1 MHLGMKNPS
10 FKGIKI
16 AMLAVLFTVAAAFN
30 PRPFAVDDEGVN
42 IIVID
47 PGHGGKDPGNLGTGR
62 YKDREK
68 DVSFDVSLL
77 VKNYI
82 EENLPGT
89 KVILTREENE
99 FIELYQRGV
108 IANRANA
115 DLFISIHCNANDNS
129 SAYGTESF
137 VLGMGEKDQRLN
149 KTAQLENAARLLED
163 NWESNYEKLD
173 ASNPAAVIALRAYQ
187 DAFLEQ
193 SISIADEI
201 QRQFEGRVKRRNRG
215 VKQQPLAVLRG
226 STMPAVLVELGFLTN
241 PGEEDFLQST
251 RGKEL
256 LASAIYRAIKE
267 YKYKRESRDALIQGS
282 ASTNSVFDEVDIVPD
297 QGSTEVEVE
306 ENESNLNPTPVR
318 EQEAELPAIANPTA
332 PSPLFFAVQLAVSR
346 NDLSCEPQ
354 NFKGLEGVWKEEQY
368 GLFKYYC
375 GKISSFKE
383 AEALKTTAAEQ
394 YPDAYIVA
402 FEKDRKIDLNE
413 AKKRAP

>member
-1 MHLGMKNPS
+1 MHLGMVGSS

-16 AMLAVLFTVAAAFN
+16 AGLAVLFTVLAAFN
-30 PRPFAVDDEGVN
+30 PRPFRAANAGVN

-62 YKDREK
+62 YRSREK
-68 DVSFDVSLL
+68 DVSFDVSQL
-77 VKNYI
+77 VKKYI
-82 EENLPGT
+82 EENLPDT
-89 KVILTREENE
+89 KVILTRDDDR
-99 FIELYQRGV
+99 FIELYQRTV

-115 DLFISIHCNANDNS
+115 DVFISIHCNANDNK

-149 KTAQLENAARLLED
+149 KTAQLENAARLLEE
-163 NWESNYEKLD
+163 NWESNYEELN
-173 ASNPAAVIALRAYQ
+173 ANNPAAIIALRAYQ

-251 RGKEL
+251 QGKEL
-256 LASAIYRAIKE
+256 LASAIYRAVKE
-267 YKYKRESRDALIQGS
+267 YKFKREQRDAGIQTEGS
-282 ASTNSVFDEVDIVPD
+282 SLTPSVYTPSTVPAPTQEEPTEAAAEVRAEETTREAT
-297 QGSTEVEVE
+297 TEPVE
-306 ENESNLNPTPVR
+306 
-318 EQEAELPAIANPTA
+318 A
-332 PSPLFFAVQLAVSR
+332 PEMELFFAVQIAVSR
-346 NDLSCEPQ
+346 NDLPCLPE
-354 NFKGLEGVWKEEQY
+354 NFKGVESVWKQEQY
-368 GLFKYYC
+368 GLYKYYS
-375 GKISSFKE
+375 GKLATFTE
-383 AEALKTTAAEQ
+383 AEVLKQNVVAQ
-394 YPDAYIVA
+394 YPDAYLVA
-402 FEKDRKIDLNE
+402 FEKDKKIDLNE

>member
-1 MHLGMKNPS
+1 MHLGMVGSS

-16 AMLAVLFTVAAAFN
+16 AGLAVLFTVLAAFN
-30 PRPFAVDDEGVN
+30 PRPFRAANAGVN

-62 YKDREK
+62 YRSREK
-68 DVSFDVSLL
+68 DVSFDVSQL
-77 VKNYI
+77 VKKYI
-82 EENLPGT
+82 EENLPDT
-89 KVILTREENE
+89 KVILTRDDDR
-99 FIELYQRGV
+99 FIELYQRTV

-115 DLFISIHCNANDNS
+115 DVFISIHCNANDNK

-149 KTAQLENAARLLED
+149 KTAQLENAARLLEE
-163 NWESNYEKLD
+163 NWESNYEELN
-173 ASNPAAVIALRAYQ
+173 ANNPAAIIALRAYQ

-251 RGKEL
+251 QGKEL
-256 LASAIYRAIKE
+256 LASAIYRAVKE
-267 YKYKRESRDALIQGS
+267 YKFKREQRDAGIQTEGS
-282 ASTNSVFDEVDIVPD
+282 SLTPSVYTPSTVPA
-297 QGSTEVEVE
+297 
-306 ENESNLNPTPVR
+306 PT
-318 EQEAELPAIANPTA
+318 QEAAAEVRAEETTREATIEPVE
-332 PSPLFFAVQLAVSR
+332 SPEMELFFAVQIAVSR
-346 NDLSCEPQ
+346 NDLPCLPE
-354 NFKGLEGVWKEEQY
+354 NFKGVESVWKQEQY
-368 GLFKYYC
+368 GLYKYYS
-375 GKISSFKE
+375 GKLATFTE
-383 AEALKTTAAEQ
+383 AEVLKQNVVAQ
-394 YPDAYIVA
+394 YPDAYLVA
-402 FEKDRKIDLNE
+402 FEKDKKIDLNE

>member
-1 MHLGMKNPS
+1 MHLGMVGSS

-16 AMLAVLFTVAAAFN
+16 AGLAVLFTVLAAFN
-30 PRPFAVDDEGVN
+30 PRPFRAANAGVN

-62 YKDREK
+62 YRSREK
-68 DVSFDVSLL
+68 DVSFDVSQL
-77 VKNYI
+77 VKKYI
-82 EENLPGT
+82 EENLPDT
-89 KVILTREENE
+89 KVILTRDDDQ
-99 FIELYQRGV
+99 FIELYQRTV

-115 DLFISIHCNANDNS
+115 DVFISIHCNANDNK

-149 KTAQLENAARLLED
+149 KTAQLENAARLLEE
-163 NWESNYEKLD
+163 NWESNYEELN
-173 ASNPAAVIALRAYQ
+173 ANNPAAIIALRAYQ

-251 RGKEL
+251 QGKEL
-256 LASAIYRAIKE
+256 LASAIYRAVKE
-267 YKYKRESRDALIQGS
+267 YKFKREQRDAGIQTEGS
-282 ASTNSVFDEVDIVPD
+282 SLTSSVYTPSTVPAPTQEEPTEAAAEVRAEETTREAT
-297 QGSTEVEVE
+297 TEPVE
-306 ENESNLNPTPVR
+306 
-318 EQEAELPAIANPTA
+318 
-332 PSPLFFAVQLAVSR
+332 SPEMELFFAVQIAVSR
-346 NDLSCEPQ
+346 NDLPCLPE
-354 NFKGLEGVWKEEQY
+354 NFKGVESVWKQEQY
-368 GLFKYYC
+368 GLYKYYS
-375 GKISSFKE
+375 GKLTTFTD
-383 AEALKTTAAEQ
+383 AEALKQNVVTQ
-394 YPDAYIVA
+394 YPDAYLVA
-402 FEKDRKIDLNE
+402 FEKDKKIDLNE

>member
-1 MHLGMKNPS
+1 MLMRLGMMGPS
-10 FKGIKI
+10 FKGFRI
-16 AMLAVLFTVAAAFN
+16 AALAVLFTVAAAFN
-30 PRPFAVDDEGVN
+30 PRPFAAEEEGVN

-68 DVSFDVSLL
+68 DVSYDVSLL
-77 VKNYI
+77 VKQYI
-82 EENLPGT
+82 EENLKGT
-89 KVILTREENE
+89 KAILTRDDSQ
-99 FIELYQRGV
+99 FIELYQRTV

-115 DLFISIHCNANDNS
+115 DLFISIHCNANDNH

-173 ASNPAAVIALRAYQ
+173 ASNPAAIIALRAYQ

-201 QRQFEGRVKRRNRG
+201 QHQFEGRVKRRNRG

-267 YKYKRESRDALIQGS
+267 YKYKRESRDAMIQGVEGQTS
-282 ASTNSVFDEVDIVPD
+282 IFDQIEEAPPTTT
-297 QGSTEVEVE
+297 TENTTPSQAAVAVEQA
-306 ENESNLNPTPVR
+306 PTPVTTV
-318 EQEAELPAIANPTA
+318 PAPAV
-332 PSPLFFAVQLAVSR
+332 PSSLFFAVQLAVSR
-346 NDLSCEPQ
+346 NDLACAPE

-375 GKISSFKE
+375 GKISTYKE
-383 AEALKTTAAEQ
+383 VEALKTTVVEH

>member
-1 MHLGMKNPS
+1 MHLGMVGSS

-16 AMLAVLFTVAAAFN
+16 AGLAVLFTVLAAFN
-30 PRPFAVDDEGVN
+30 PRPFRAANAGVN

-62 YKDREK
+62 YRSREK
-68 DVSFDVSLL
+68 DVSFDVSQL
-77 VKNYI
+77 VKKYI
-82 EENLPGT
+82 EENLPDT
-89 KVILTREENE
+89 KVILTRDDDR
-99 FIELYQRGV
+99 FIELYQRTV

-115 DLFISIHCNANDNS
+115 DVFISIHCNANDNK

-149 KTAQLENAARLLED
+149 KTAQLENAARLLEE
-163 NWESNYEKLD
+163 NWESNYEELN
-173 ASNPAAVIALRAYQ
+173 ANNPAAIIALRAYQ

-251 RGKEL
+251 QGKEL
-256 LASAIYRAIKE
+256 LASAIYRAVKE
-267 YKYKRESRDALIQGS
+267 YKFKREQRDAGIQTEGS
-282 ASTNSVFDEVDIVPD
+282 SLTPSVYTPSTVPAPTQEELTEAAAEVRAEETTREAT
-297 QGSTEVEVE
+297 TERVE
-306 ENESNLNPTPVR
+306 
-318 EQEAELPAIANPTA
+318 
-332 PSPLFFAVQLAVSR
+332 SPEMQLFFAVQIAVSR
-346 NDLSCEPQ
+346 NDLPCLPE
-354 NFKGLEGVWKEEQY
+354 NFKGVESVWKQEQY
-368 GLFKYYC
+368 GLYKYYS
-375 GKISSFKE
+375 GKLATFTD
-383 AEALKTTAAEQ
+383 AEALKQNVVTQ
-394 YPDAYIVA
+394 YPDAYLVA
-402 FEKDRKIDLNE
+402 FEKDKKIDLNE

>member
-1 MHLGMKNPS
+1 MRLGMMGPS
-10 FKGIKI
+10 FKGFRI
-16 AMLAVLFTVAAAFN
+16 AALAVLFTVAAAFN
-30 PRPFAVDDEGVN
+30 PRPFAAEEEGVN

-68 DVSFDVSLL
+68 DVSYDVSLL
-77 VKNYI
+77 VKQYI

-89 KVILTREENE
+89 KAILTRDDSQ
-99 FIELYQRGV
+99 FIELYQRTV

-115 DLFISIHCNANDNS
+115 DLFISIHCNANDNH

-173 ASNPAAVIALRAYQ
+173 ASNPAAIIALRAYQ

-201 QRQFEGRVKRRNRG
+201 QHQFEGRVKRRNRG

-267 YKYKRESRDALIQGS
+267 YKYKRESRDAMIQGVEGQTS
-282 ASTNSVFDEVDIVPD
+282 IFDQIEEAPPTTTTENTTPSQAAEAVEQAPVPV
-297 QGSTEVEVE
+297 T
-306 ENESNLNPTPVR
+306 
-318 EQEAELPAIANPTA
+318 TA
-332 PSPLFFAVQLAVSR
+332 PAPAVPSSLFFAVQLAVSR
-346 NDLSCEPQ
+346 NDLACAPE

-375 GKISSFKE
+375 GKISTFKE
-383 AEALKTTAAEQ
+383 VEALKTTVVEHF
-394 YPDAYIVA
+394 PDAYIVA

>member
-1 MHLGMKNPS
+1 MLMRLGMMGPS
-10 FKGIKI
+10 FKGFRI
-16 AMLAVLFTVAAAFN
+16 AALAVLFTVAAAFN
-30 PRPFAVDDEGVN
+30 PRPFAAEEEGVN

-68 DVSFDVSLL
+68 DVSYDVSLL
-77 VKNYI
+77 VKQYI
-82 EENLPGT
+82 EENLQGT
-89 KVILTREENE
+89 KAILTRDDSQ
-99 FIELYQRGV
+99 FIELYQRTV

-115 DLFISIHCNANDNS
+115 DLFISIHCNANDNH

-173 ASNPAAVIALRAYQ
+173 ASNPAAIIALRAYQ

-201 QRQFEGRVKRRNRG
+201 QHQFEGRVKRRNRG

-267 YKYKRESRDALIQGS
+267 YKYKRESRDAMIQGVEGQTS
-282 ASTNSVFDEVDIVPD
+282 IFDQIEEAPPTTTTENTAST
-297 QGSTEVEVE
+297 QATAAVEQA
-306 ENESNLNPTPVR
+306 PAPVT
-318 EQEAELPAIANPTA
+318 TA
-332 PSPLFFAVQLAVSR
+332 PAPAVPSSLFFAVQLAVSR
-346 NDLSCEPQ
+346 NDLACAPE

-375 GKISSFKE
+375 GKISTYKE
-383 AEALKTTAAEQ
+383 VEALKTTVVEH

>member
-1 MHLGMKNPS
+1 MHLGMVGSS

-16 AMLAVLFTVAAAFN
+16 AGLAVLFTVLAAFN
-30 PRPFAVDDEGVN
+30 PRPFRAANAGVN

-62 YKDREK
+62 YRSREK
-68 DVSFDVSLL
+68 DVSFDVSQL
-77 VKNYI
+77 VKKYI
-82 EENLPGT
+82 EENLPDT
-89 KVILTREENE
+89 KVILTRDDDR
-99 FIELYQRGV
+99 FIELYQRTV

-115 DLFISIHCNANDNS
+115 DVFISIHCNANDNK

-149 KTAQLENAARLLED
+149 KTAQLENAARLLEE
-163 NWESNYEKLD
+163 NWESNYEELN
-173 ASNPAAVIALRAYQ
+173 ANNPAAIIALRAYQ

-251 RGKEL
+251 QGKEL
-256 LASAIYRAIKE
+256 LASAIYRAVKE
-267 YKYKRESRDALIQGS
+267 YKFKREQRDAGIQTEGS
-282 ASTNSVFDEVDIVPD
+282 SLTPSVYTPSTVPAPTEEQPTEAAAEVRAEETTREAT
-297 QGSTEVEVE
+297 TEPVE
-306 ENESNLNPTPVR
+306 
-318 EQEAELPAIANPTA
+318 A
-332 PSPLFFAVQLAVSR
+332 PEMELFFAVQIAVSR
-346 NDLSCEPQ
+346 NDLPCLPE
-354 NFKGLEGVWKEEQY
+354 NFKGVESVWKQEQY
-368 GLFKYYC
+368 GLYKYYC
-375 GKISSFKE
+375 GKLATFTD
-383 AEALKTTAAEQ
+383 AEALKQNVVTQ
-394 YPDAYIVA
+394 YPDAYLVA
-402 FEKDRKIDLNE
+402 FEKDKKIDLNE

>member
-1 MHLGMKNPS
+1 MFMHLGMVGSS

-16 AMLAVLFTVAAAFN
+16 AGLAVLFTVLAAFN
-30 PRPFAVDDEGVN
+30 PRPFRAANAGVN

-62 YKDREK
+62 YRSREK
-68 DVSFDVSLL
+68 DVSFDVSQL
-77 VKNYI
+77 VKKYI
-82 EENLPGT
+82 EENLPDT
-89 KVILTREENE
+89 KVILTRDDDQ
-99 FIELYQRGV
+99 FIELYQRTV

-115 DLFISIHCNANDNS
+115 DVFISIHCNANDNK

-149 KTAQLENAARLLED
+149 KTAQLENAARLLEE
-163 NWESNYEKLD
+163 NWESNYEELN
-173 ASNPAAVIALRAYQ
+173 ANNPAAIIALRAYQ

-251 RGKEL
+251 QGKEL
-256 LASAIYRAIKE
+256 LASAIYRAVKE
-267 YKYKRESRDALIQGS
+267 YKFKREQRDAGIQTEGS
-282 ASTNSVFDEVDIVPD
+282 SLTPSVYTPSTVPAPTQEEPTEAAAEVRAEETTREAT
-297 QGSTEVEVE
+297 TEPVE
-306 ENESNLNPTPVR
+306 
-318 EQEAELPAIANPTA
+318 
-332 PSPLFFAVQLAVSR
+332 SPEMELFFAVQIAVSR
-346 NDLSCEPQ
+346 NDLPCLPE
-354 NFKGLEGVWKEEQY
+354 NFKGVESVWKQEQY
-368 GLFKYYC
+368 GLYKYYS
-375 GKISSFKE
+375 GKLATFTD
-383 AEALKTTAAEQ
+383 AEALKQNVVTQ
-394 YPDAYIVA
+394 YPDAYLVA
-402 FEKDRKIDLNE
+402 FEKDKKIDLNE

>member
-1 MHLGMKNPS
+1 MRLGMMGPS
-10 FKGIKI
+10 FKGFRI
-16 AMLAVLFTVAAAFN
+16 AALAVLFTVAAAFN
-30 PRPFAVDDEGVN
+30 PRPFAAEEEGVN

-68 DVSFDVSLL
+68 DVSYDVSLL
-77 VKNYI
+77 VKQYI

-89 KVILTREENE
+89 KAILTRDDSQ
-99 FIELYQRGV
+99 FIELYQRTV

-115 DLFISIHCNANDNS
+115 DLFISIHCNANDNH

-173 ASNPAAVIALRAYQ
+173 ASNPAAIIALRAYQ

-201 QRQFEGRVKRRNRG
+201 QHQFEGRVKRRNRG

-267 YKYKRESRDALIQGS
+267 YKYKRESRDAMIQGVEGQTS
-282 ASTNSVFDEVDIVPD
+282 IFDQIEEAPPTTTTENTAST
-297 QGSTEVEVE
+297 QATAAVEQA
-306 ENESNLNPTPVR
+306 PAPVT
-318 EQEAELPAIANPTA
+318 TA
-332 PSPLFFAVQLAVSR
+332 PAPAVPSSLFFAVQLAVSR
-346 NDLSCEPQ
+346 NDLPCAPE

-375 GKISSFKE
+375 GKISTYKE
-383 AEALKTTAAEQ
+383 VEALKTTVVEH

>member
-1 MHLGMKNPS
+1 MHLGMVGSS

-16 AMLAVLFTVAAAFN
+16 AGLAVLFTVLAAFN
-30 PRPFAVDDEGVN
+30 PRPFRAANAGVN

-62 YKDREK
+62 YRSREK
-68 DVSFDVSLL
+68 DVSFDVSQL
-77 VKNYI
+77 VKKYI
-82 EENLPGT
+82 EENLPDT
-89 KVILTREENE
+89 KVILTRDDDR
-99 FIELYQRGV
+99 FIELYQRTV

-115 DLFISIHCNANDNS
+115 DVFISIHCNANDNK

-149 KTAQLENAARLLED
+149 KTAQLENAARLLEE
-163 NWESNYEKLD
+163 NWESNYEELN
-173 ASNPAAVIALRAYQ
+173 ANNPAAIIALRAYQ

-251 RGKEL
+251 QGKEL
-256 LASAIYRAIKE
+256 LASAIYRAVKE
-267 YKYKRESRDALIQGS
+267 YKFKREQRDAGIQTEGS
-282 ASTNSVFDEVDIVPD
+282 SLTPSVYTPSTVPAPTQEELTEAAAEVRAEETTREAT
-297 QGSTEVEVE
+297 TERVE
-306 ENESNLNPTPVR
+306 
-318 EQEAELPAIANPTA
+318 
-332 PSPLFFAVQLAVSR
+332 SPEMELFFAVQIAVSR
-346 NDLSCEPQ
+346 NDLPCLPE
-354 NFKGLEGVWKEEQY
+354 NFKGVESVWKQEQY
-368 GLFKYYC
+368 GLYKYYS
-375 GKISSFKE
+375 GKLATFTE
-383 AEALKTTAAEQ
+383 AEALKQNVMAQ
-394 YPDAYIVA
+394 YPDAYLVA
-402 FEKDRKIDLNE
+402 FEKDKKIDLNE

>member
-1 MHLGMKNPS
+1 MRLGMMDPS
-10 FKGIKI
+10 FKGFRI
-16 AMLAVLFTVAAAFN
+16 AALTVLFTVAAAFN
-30 PRPFAVDDEGVN
+30 PRPFAVEEEGVN

-77 VKNYI
+77 VKQYI
-82 EENLPGT
+82 EENLAGT
-89 KVILTREENE
+89 KALLTRDDNQ
-99 FIELYQRGV
+99 FIELYQRTV

-115 DLFISIHCNANDNS
+115 DLFISIHCNANDNHR
-129 SAYGTESF
+129 AYGTESF

-163 NWESNYEKLD
+163 NWETNYEKLD
-173 ASNPAAVIALRAYQ
+173 ASNPAAIIALRAYQ

-201 QRQFEGRVKRRNRG
+201 QHQFEGRVKRRNRG

-241 PGEEDFLQST
+241 PGEEDFLQSN

-267 YKYKRESRDALIQGS
+267 YKYKRESRDALIKGVEGQTSIFDQIEEAPAATTTENTKS
-282 ASTNSVFDEVDIVPD
+282 AVV
-297 QGSTEVEVE
+297 VE
-306 ENESNLNPTPVR
+306 EAPTSAV
-318 EQEAELPAIANPTA
+318 AAPAV
-332 PSPLFFAVQLAVSR
+332 PSSLFFTVQLAVSR
-346 NDLSCEPQ
+346 NDLACAPE

-375 GKISSFKE
+375 GKISTYKE
-383 AEALKTTAAEQ
+383 VEALKTTVVEQ

-402 FEKDRKIDLNE
+402 FAKDRKIDLNE

>member
-1 MHLGMKNPS
+1 MHLGMVGSS

-16 AMLAVLFTVAAAFN
+16 AGLAVLFTVLAAFN
-30 PRPFAVDDEGVN
+30 PRPFRAANAGVN

-62 YKDREK
+62 YRSREK
-68 DVSFDVSLL
+68 DVSFDVSQL
-77 VKNYI
+77 VKKYI
-82 EENLPGT
+82 EENLPDT
-89 KVILTREENE
+89 KVILTRDDDQ
-99 FIELYQRGV
+99 FIELYQRTV

-115 DLFISIHCNANDNS
+115 DVFISIHCNANDNK

-149 KTAQLENAARLLED
+149 KTAQLENAARLLEE
-163 NWESNYEKLD
+163 NWESNYEELN
-173 ASNPAAVIALRAYQ
+173 ANNPAAIIALRAYQ

-251 RGKEL
+251 QGKEL
-256 LASAIYRAIKE
+256 LASAIYRAVKE
-267 YKYKRESRDALIQGS
+267 YKFKREQRDAGIQTEGS
-282 ASTNSVFDEVDIVPD
+282 SLTPSVYTPSTVPAPTQEEPTEAAAEVRAEETTREATIESV
-297 QGSTEVEVE
+297 
-306 ENESNLNPTPVR
+306 ESP
-318 EQEAELPAIANPTA
+318 EME
-332 PSPLFFAVQLAVSR
+332 LFFAVQIAVSR
-346 NDLSCEPQ
+346 NDLPCLPE
-354 NFKGLEGVWKEEQY
+354 NFKGVESVWKQEQY
-368 GLFKYYC
+368 GLYKYYS
-375 GKISSFKE
+375 GKLTTFTD
-383 AEALKTTAAEQ
+383 AEALKQNVVTQ
-394 YPDAYIVA
+394 YPDAYLVA
-402 FEKDRKIDLNE
+402 FEKDKKIDLNE

>member
-1 MHLGMKNPS
+1 MFMHLGMVGSS

-16 AMLAVLFTVAAAFN
+16 AGLAVLFTVLAAFN
-30 PRPFAVDDEGVN
+30 PRPFRAANAGVN

-62 YKDREK
+62 YRSREK
-68 DVSFDVSLL
+68 DVSFDVSQL
-77 VKNYI
+77 VKKYI
-82 EENLPGT
+82 EENLPDT
-89 KVILTREENE
+89 KVILTRDDDQ
-99 FIELYQRGV
+99 FIELYQRTV

-115 DLFISIHCNANDNS
+115 DVFISIHCNANDNK

-149 KTAQLENAARLLED
+149 KTAQLENAARLLEE
-163 NWESNYEKLD
+163 NWESNYEELN
-173 ASNPAAVIALRAYQ
+173 ANNPAAIIALRAYQ

-251 RGKEL
+251 QGKEL
-256 LASAIYRAIKE
+256 LASAIYRAVKE
-267 YKYKRESRDALIQGS
+267 YKFKREQRDAGIQTEGS
-282 ASTNSVFDEVDIVPD
+282 SLTPSVYTPSTVPAPTEEEPTEAAAEVRAEETTREATTLP
-297 QGSTEVEVE
+297 VE
-306 ENESNLNPTPVR
+306 
-318 EQEAELPAIANPTA
+318 A
-332 PSPLFFAVQLAVSR
+332 PEMELFFAVQIAVSR
-346 NDLSCEPQ
+346 NDLPCLPE
-354 NFKGLEGVWKEEQY
+354 NFKGVESVWKQEQY
-368 GLFKYYC
+368 GLYKYYC
-375 GKISSFKE
+375 GKLATFTD
-383 AEALKTTAAEQ
+383 AEALKQNVVAQ
-394 YPDAYIVA
+394 YPDAYLVA
-402 FEKDRKIDLNE
+402 FEKDKKIDLNE

>member
-1 MHLGMKNPS
+1 MRLGMMDPS
-10 FKGIKI
+10 FKGFRI
-16 AMLAVLFTVAAAFN
+16 AALAVLFTVAAAFN
-30 PRPFAVDDEGVN
+30 PRPFAVEEEGVN

-77 VKNYI
+77 VKQYI

-89 KVILTREENE
+89 KALLTRDDNQ
-99 FIELYQRGV
+99 FIELYQRTV

-115 DLFISIHCNANDNS
+115 DLFISIHCNANDNHR
-129 SAYGTESF
+129 AYGTESF

-163 NWESNYEKLD
+163 NWETNYEKLD
-173 ASNPAAVIALRAYQ
+173 ASNPAAIIALRAYQ

-201 QRQFEGRVKRRNRG
+201 QHQFEGRVKRRNRG

-241 PGEEDFLQST
+241 PGEEDFLQSN

-267 YKYKRESRDALIQGS
+267 YKFKRESRDALIQGVEGQTSIFDQIEEAPAATTTENTKS
-282 ASTNSVFDEVDIVPD
+282 AVV
-297 QGSTEVEVE
+297 VE
-306 ENESNLNPTPVR
+306 EAPTSAV
-318 EQEAELPAIANPTA
+318 AAPAV
-332 PSPLFFAVQLAVSR
+332 PSSLFFTVQLAVSR
-346 NDLSCEPQ
+346 NDLACAPE
-354 NFKGLEGVWKEEQY
+354 NFKGLEGVWKEEQD

-375 GKISSFKE
+375 GKISTYKE
-383 AEALKTTAAEQ
+383 VEALKTTVTEQ

-402 FEKDRKIDLNE
+402 FAKDRKIDLNE

>member
-1 MHLGMKNPS
+1 MHLGMVGSS

-16 AMLAVLFTVAAAFN
+16 AGLAVLFTVLAAFN
-30 PRPFAVDDEGVN
+30 PRPFRAANAGVN

-62 YKDREK
+62 YRSREK
-68 DVSFDVSLL
+68 DVSFDVSQL
-77 VKNYI
+77 VKKYI
-82 EENLPGT
+82 EENLPDT
-89 KVILTREENE
+89 KVILTRDDDR
-99 FIELYQRGV
+99 FIELYQRTV

-115 DLFISIHCNANDNS
+115 DVFISIHCNANDNK

-149 KTAQLENAARLLED
+149 KTAQLENAARLLEE
-163 NWESNYEKLD
+163 NWESNYEELN
-173 ASNPAAVIALRAYQ
+173 ANNPAAIIALRAYQ

-251 RGKEL
+251 QGKEL
-256 LASAIYRAIKE
+256 LASAIYRAVKE
-267 YKYKRESRDALIQGS
+267 YKFKREQRDAGIQTEGS
-282 ASTNSVFDEVDIVPD
+282 SLTPSVYTPSTVPAPTQEEPTEAAAEVWAEETTREAT
-297 QGSTEVEVE
+297 TE
-306 ENESNLNPTPVR
+306 
-318 EQEAELPAIANPTA
+318 PAKA
-332 PSPLFFAVQLAVSR
+332 PEMELFFAVQIAVSR
-346 NDLSCEPQ
+346 NDLPCLPE
-354 NFKGLEGVWKEEQY
+354 NFKGVESVWKQEQY
-368 GLFKYYC
+368 GLYKYYC
-375 GKISSFKE
+375 GKLATFTD
-383 AEALKTTAAEQ
+383 AEALKQNVVTQ
-394 YPDAYIVA
+394 YPDAYLVA
-402 FEKDRKIDLNE
+402 FEKDKKIDLNE

>member
-1 MHLGMKNPS
+1 MHLGMVGSS

-16 AMLAVLFTVAAAFN
+16 AGLAVLFTVLAAFN
-30 PRPFAVDDEGVN
+30 PRPFRAANAGVN

-62 YKDREK
+62 YRSREK
-68 DVSFDVSLL
+68 DVSFDVSQL
-77 VKNYI
+77 VKKYI
-82 EENLPGT
+82 EENLPDT
-89 KVILTREENE
+89 KVILTRDDDQ
-99 FIELYQRGV
+99 FIELYQRTV

-115 DLFISIHCNANDNS
+115 DVFISIHCNANDNK

-149 KTAQLENAARLLED
+149 KTAQLENAARLLEE
-163 NWESNYEKLD
+163 NWESNYEELN
-173 ASNPAAVIALRAYQ
+173 ANNPAAIIALRAYQ

-251 RGKEL
+251 QGKEL
-256 LASAIYRAIKE
+256 LASAIYRAVKE
-267 YKYKRESRDALIQGS
+267 YKFKREQRDAGIQTEGS
-282 ASTNSVFDEVDIVPD
+282 SLTPSVYTPSTVPAPTQEEPTEAAAEVRAEETTREAT
-297 QGSTEVEVE
+297 TEPVE
-306 ENESNLNPTPVR
+306 
-318 EQEAELPAIANPTA
+318 
-332 PSPLFFAVQLAVSR
+332 SPEMELFFAVQIAVSR
-346 NDLSCEPQ
+346 NDLPCLPE
-354 NFKGLEGVWKEEQY
+354 NFKGVESVWKQEQY
-368 GLFKYYC
+368 GLYKYYS
-375 GKISSFKE
+375 GKLTTFTD
-383 AEALKTTAAEQ
+383 AEALKQNVVTQ
-394 YPDAYIVA
+394 YPDAYLVA
-402 FEKDRKIDLNE
+402 FEKDKKIDLNE

>member
-1 MHLGMKNPS
+1 MHLGMVGSS

-16 AMLAVLFTVAAAFN
+16 AGLAVLFTVLAAFN
-30 PRPFAVDDEGVN
+30 PRPFRAANAGVN

-62 YKDREK
+62 YRSREK
-68 DVSFDVSLL
+68 DVSFDVSQL
-77 VKNYI
+77 VKKYI
-82 EENLPGT
+82 EENLPDT
-89 KVILTREENE
+89 KVILTRDDDQ
-99 FIELYQRGV
+99 FIELYQRTV

-115 DLFISIHCNANDNS
+115 DVFISIHCNANDNK

-149 KTAQLENAARLLED
+149 KTAQLENAARLLEE
-163 NWESNYEKLD
+163 NWESNYEELN
-173 ASNPAAVIALRAYQ
+173 ANNPAAIIALRAYQ

-251 RGKEL
+251 QGKEL
-256 LASAIYRAIKE
+256 LASAIYRAVKE
-267 YKYKRESRDALIQGS
+267 YKFKREQRDAGIQTEGS
-282 ASTNSVFDEVDIVPD
+282 SLTPSVYTPSTVPAPTQEEPTEAAAEVRAEETTREAT
-297 QGSTEVEVE
+297 TEPVE
-306 ENESNLNPTPVR
+306 
-318 EQEAELPAIANPTA
+318 
-332 PSPLFFAVQLAVSR
+332 SPEMELFFAVQIAVSR
-346 NDLSCEPQ
+346 NDLPCLPE
-354 NFKGLEGVWKEEQY
+354 NFKGLESVWKQEQY
-368 GLFKYYC
+368 GLYKYFC
-375 GKISSFKE
+375 GRLTTFTE
-383 AEALKTTAAEQ
+383 AEALKEEVLEH
-394 YPDAYIVA
+394 YPDAYLVA
-402 FEKDRKIDLNE
+402 FEKDKKIDLNE

>member
-1 MHLGMKNPS
+1 MRLGMMDPS
-10 FKGIKI
+10 FKGFRI
-16 AMLAVLFTVAAAFN
+16 AALAVLFTVAAAFN
-30 PRPFAVDDEGVN
+30 PRPFAVEEEGVN

-77 VKNYI
+77 VKQYI
-82 EENLPGT
+82 EENLAGT
-89 KVILTREENE
+89 KALLTRDDNQ
-99 FIELYQRGV
+99 FIELYQRTV

-115 DLFISIHCNANDNS
+115 DLFISIHCNANDNHR
-129 SAYGTESF
+129 AYGTESF

-163 NWESNYEKLD
+163 NWETNYEKLD
-173 ASNPAAVIALRAYQ
+173 ASNPAAIIALRAYQ

-201 QRQFEGRVKRRNRG
+201 QHQFEGRVKRRNRG

-241 PGEEDFLQST
+241 PGEEDFLQSN

-267 YKYKRESRDALIQGS
+267 YKFKRESRDALIQGVEGQTSIFDQIEEAPAATTTENTKS
-282 ASTNSVFDEVDIVPD
+282 AVA
-297 QGSTEVEVE
+297 VE
-306 ENESNLNPTPVR
+306 EAPTSAV
-318 EQEAELPAIANPTA
+318 AAPAV
-332 PSPLFFAVQLAVSR
+332 PSSLFFTVQLAVSR
-346 NDLSCEPQ
+346 NDLACAPE

-375 GKISSFKE
+375 GKISTYKE
-383 AEALKTTAAEQ
+383 VEALKTTVVEQ

-402 FEKDRKIDLNE
+402 FAKDRKIDLNE

>member
-1 MHLGMKNPS
+1 MHLGMVGSS

-16 AMLAVLFTVAAAFN
+16 AGLAVLFTVLAAFN
-30 PRPFAVDDEGVN
+30 PRPFRAANAGVN

-62 YKDREK
+62 YRSREK
-68 DVSFDVSLL
+68 DVSFDVSQL
-77 VKNYI
+77 VKKYI
-82 EENLPGT
+82 EENLPDT
-89 KVILTREENE
+89 KVILTRDDDQ
-99 FIELYQRGV
+99 FIELYQRTV

-115 DLFISIHCNANDNS
+115 DVFISIHCNANDNK

-149 KTAQLENAARLLED
+149 KTAQLENAARLLEE
-163 NWESNYEKLD
+163 NWESNYEELN
-173 ASNPAAVIALRAYQ
+173 ANNPAAIIALRAYQ

-251 RGKEL
+251 QGKEL
-256 LASAIYRAIKE
+256 LASAIYRAVKE
-267 YKYKRESRDALIQGS
+267 YKFKREQRDAGIQTEGS
-282 ASTNSVFDEVDIVPD
+282 SLTPSAYTPSTVPAPTQEEPTEAAAEVRAEETTREAT
-297 QGSTEVEVE
+297 TEPVE
-306 ENESNLNPTPVR
+306 
-318 EQEAELPAIANPTA
+318 
-332 PSPLFFAVQLAVSR
+332 SPEMELFFAVQIAVSR
-346 NDLSCEPQ
+346 NDLPCLPE
-354 NFKGLEGVWKEEQY
+354 NFKGLESVWKQEQY
-368 GLFKYYC
+368 GLYKYFC
-375 GKISSFKE
+375 GRLTTFTE
-383 AEALKTTAAEQ
+383 AEALKEEVLEH
-394 YPDAYIVA
+394 YPDAYLVA
-402 FEKDRKIDLNE
+402 FEKDKKIDLNE

>member
-1 MHLGMKNPS
+1 MHLGMVGSS

-16 AMLAVLFTVAAAFN
+16 AGLAVLFTVLAAFN
-30 PRPFAVDDEGVN
+30 PRPFRAANAGVN

-62 YKDREK
+62 YRSREK
-68 DVSFDVSLL
+68 DVSFDVSQL
-77 VKNYI
+77 VKKYI
-82 EENLPGT
+82 EENLPDT
-89 KVILTREENE
+89 KVILTRDDDQ
-99 FIELYQRGV
+99 FIELYQRTV

-115 DLFISIHCNANDNS
+115 DVFISIHCNANDNK

-149 KTAQLENAARLLED
+149 KTAQLENAARLLEE
-163 NWESNYEKLD
+163 NWESNYEELN
-173 ASNPAAVIALRAYQ
+173 ANNPAAIIALRAYQ

-251 RGKEL
+251 QGKEL
-256 LASAIYRAIKE
+256 LASAIYRAVKE
-267 YKYKRESRDALIQGS
+267 YKFKREQRDAGIQTEGS
-282 ASTNSVFDEVDIVPD
+282 SLTPSVYTPSTVPAPTEEEPTEAAAEVRAEETTREATTLP
-297 QGSTEVEVE
+297 VE
-306 ENESNLNPTPVR
+306 
-318 EQEAELPAIANPTA
+318 A
-332 PSPLFFAVQLAVSR
+332 PEMELFFAVQIAVSR
-346 NDLSCEPQ
+346 NDLPCLPE
-354 NFKGLEGVWKEEQY
+354 NFKGVESVWKQEQY
-368 GLFKYYC
+368 GLYKYYC
-375 GKISSFKE
+375 GKLATFTD
-383 AEALKTTAAEQ
+383 AEALKQNVVAQ
-394 YPDAYIVA
+394 YPDAYLVA
-402 FEKDRKIDLNE
+402 FEKDKKIDLNE

>member
-1 MHLGMKNPS
+1 MRLGMIDPS
-10 FKGIKI
+10 FKGFRI
-16 AMLAVLFTVAAAFN
+16 AALAVLFTVAAAFN
-30 PRPFAVDDEGVN
+30 PRPFAVEEEGVN

-62 YKDREK
+62 YKDHEK

-77 VKNYI
+77 VKQYI

-89 KVILTREENE
+89 KALLTRDDNQ
-99 FIELYQRGV
+99 FIELYQRTV

-115 DLFISIHCNANDNS
+115 DLFISIHCNANDNHR
-129 SAYGTESF
+129 AYGTESF

-163 NWESNYEKLD
+163 NWETNYEKLD
-173 ASNPAAVIALRAYQ
+173 ASNPAAIIALRAYQ

-201 QRQFEGRVKRRNRG
+201 QHQFEGRVKRRTRG

-241 PGEEDFLQST
+241 PGEEDFLQSN

-267 YKYKRESRDALIQGS
+267 YKYKRESRDALIKGVEGQTSIFDQIEEAPAATTTENTKS
-282 ASTNSVFDEVDIVPD
+282 AVVSEEAPTSAVAAPAVP
-297 QGSTEVEVE
+297 S
-306 ENESNLNPTPVR
+306 S
-318 EQEAELPAIANPTA
+318 
-332 PSPLFFAVQLAVSR
+332 LFFTVQLAVSR
-346 NDLSCEPQ
+346 NDLACAPE
-354 NFKGLEGVWKEEQY
+354 NFKGLEGVWKKEQY

-375 GKISSFKE
+375 GKISTYKE
-383 AEALKTTAAEQ
+383 VEALKTTVVEQ

-402 FEKDRKIDLNE
+402 FAKDRKIDLNE

>member
-1 MHLGMKNPS
+1 MPLGMMSPS
-10 FKGIKI
+10 FKGFRI
-16 AMLAVLFTVAAAFN
+16 AALAVLFTVAAAFN
-30 PRPFAVDDEGVN
+30 PRPFTAEEEGVN

-77 VKNYI
+77 VKQYI

-89 KVILTREENE
+89 KAILTRDDSQ
-99 FIELYQRGV
+99 FIELYQRTV

-115 DLFISIHCNANDNS
+115 DLFISIHCNANDNHR
-129 SAYGTESF
+129 AYGTESF

-163 NWESNYEKLD
+163 NWETNYEKLD
-173 ASNPAAVIALRAYQ
+173 ASNPAAIIALRAYQ

-201 QRQFEGRVKRRNRG
+201 QHQFEGRVKRRNRG

-267 YKYKRESRDALIQGS
+267 YKYKRESRDALIQGVEGQTS
-282 ASTNSVFDEVDIVPD
+282 IFDQIEEVPAATT
-297 QGSTEVEVE
+297 TENTEYAQTAVAVE
-306 ENESNLNPTPVR
+306 EAPTPVV
-318 EQEAELPAIANPTA
+318 TA
-332 PSPLFFAVQLAVSR
+332 PAPAVPSSLFFAVQLAVSR
-346 NDLSCEPQ
+346 NDLVCAPE

-375 GKISSFKE
+375 GKISAYKE
-383 AEALKTTAAEQ
+383 VEALKTTVVEY

>member
-1 MHLGMKNPS
+1 MRLGMIGPS
-10 FKGIKI
+10 FKGFRI
-16 AMLAVLFTVAAAFN
+16 AALAVLFTVAAAFN
-30 PRPFAVDDEGVN
+30 PRPFAVEEEGVN

-77 VKNYI
+77 VKQYI

-89 KVILTREENE
+89 KALLTRDDNQ
-99 FIELYQRGV
+99 FIELYQRTV

-115 DLFISIHCNANDNS
+115 DLFISIHCNANDNHR
-129 SAYGTESF
+129 AYGTESF

-163 NWESNYEKLD
+163 NWETNYEKLD
-173 ASNPAAVIALRAYQ
+173 ASNPAAIIALRAYQ

-201 QRQFEGRVKRRNRG
+201 QHQFEGRVKRRNRG

-241 PGEEDFLQST
+241 PGEEDFLQSN

-267 YKYKRESRDALIQGS
+267 YKYKRESRDALIKGVEGQTSIFDQIEEAPAATTTENTKS
-282 ASTNSVFDEVDIVPD
+282 AVVSEEAPTSAVAAPAVP
-297 QGSTEVEVE
+297 S
-306 ENESNLNPTPVR
+306 S
-318 EQEAELPAIANPTA
+318 
-332 PSPLFFAVQLAVSR
+332 LFFTVQLAVSR
-346 NDLSCEPQ
+346 NDLACAPE

-375 GKISSFKE
+375 GKISTYKE
-383 AEALKTTAAEQ
+383 VEALKTTVTEQ

-402 FEKDRKIDLNE
+402 FAKDRKIDLNE

>member
-1 MHLGMKNPS
+1 MLMRLGMMGPS
-10 FKGIKI
+10 FKGFRI
-16 AMLAVLFTVAAAFN
+16 AALAVLFTVAAAFN
-30 PRPFAVDDEGVN
+30 PRPFAAEEEGVN

-68 DVSFDVSLL
+68 DVSYDVSLL
-77 VKNYI
+77 VKQYI

-89 KVILTREENE
+89 KAILTRDDSQ
-99 FIELYQRGV
+99 FIELYQRTV

-115 DLFISIHCNANDNS
+115 DLFISIHCNANDNH

-173 ASNPAAVIALRAYQ
+173 ASNPAAIIALRAYQ

-201 QRQFEGRVKRRNRG
+201 QHQFEGRVKRRNRG

-267 YKYKRESRDALIQGS
+267 YKYKRESRDAMIQGVEGQTS
-282 ASTNSVFDEVDIVPD
+282 IFDQIEEAPPTTT
-297 QGSTEVEVE
+297 TENTTPSQAAVAVEQA
-306 ENESNLNPTPVR
+306 PAPVT
-318 EQEAELPAIANPTA
+318 TA
-332 PSPLFFAVQLAVSR
+332 PAPAVPSSLFFAVQLAVSR
-346 NDLSCEPQ
+346 NDLACAPE

-375 GKISSFKE
+375 GKISTFKE
-383 AEALKTTAAEQ
+383 VEALKTTVVEHF
-394 YPDAYIVA
+394 PDAYIVA

>member
-1 MHLGMKNPS
+1 MHLGMVGSS

-16 AMLAVLFTVAAAFN
+16 AGLAVLFTVLAAFN
-30 PRPFAVDDEGVN
+30 PRPFRAANAGVN

-62 YKDREK
+62 YRSREK
-68 DVSFDVSLL
+68 DVSFDVSQL
-77 VKNYI
+77 VKKYI
-82 EENLPGT
+82 EENLPDT
-89 KVILTREENE
+89 KVILTRDDDQ
-99 FIELYQRGV
+99 FIELYQRTV

-115 DLFISIHCNANDNS
+115 DVFISIHCNANDNK

-149 KTAQLENAARLLED
+149 KTAQLENAARLLEE
-163 NWESNYEKLD
+163 NWESNYEELN
-173 ASNPAAVIALRAYQ
+173 ANNPAAIIALRAYQ

-251 RGKEL
+251 QGKEL
-256 LASAIYRAIKE
+256 LASAIYRAVKE
-267 YKYKRESRDALIQGS
+267 YKFKREQRDAGIQTEGS
-282 ASTNSVFDEVDIVPD
+282 SLTSSVYTPSTVPAPTQEEPTEAAAEVRAEETTREAT
-297 QGSTEVEVE
+297 TERVE
-306 ENESNLNPTPVR
+306 
-318 EQEAELPAIANPTA
+318 
-332 PSPLFFAVQLAVSR
+332 SPEMELFFAVQIAVSR
-346 NDLSCEPQ
+346 NDLPCLPE
-354 NFKGLEGVWKEEQY
+354 NFKGVESVWKQEQY
-368 GLFKYYC
+368 GLYKYYS
-375 GKISSFKE
+375 GKLATFTD
-383 AEALKTTAAEQ
+383 AEALKQNVVTQ
-394 YPDAYIVA
+394 YPDAYLVA
-402 FEKDRKIDLNE
+402 FEKDKKIDLNE

>member
-1 MHLGMKNPS
+1 MFMHLGMVGSS

-16 AMLAVLFTVAAAFN
+16 AGLAVLFTVLAAFN
-30 PRPFAVDDEGVN
+30 PRPFRAANAGVN

-62 YKDREK
+62 YRSREK
-68 DVSFDVSLL
+68 DVSFDVSQL
-77 VKNYI
+77 VKKYI
-82 EENLPGT
+82 EENLPDT
-89 KVILTREENE
+89 KVILTRDDDR
-99 FIELYQRGV
+99 FIELYQRTV

-115 DLFISIHCNANDNS
+115 DVFISNHCNANDNK

-149 KTAQLENAARLLED
+149 KTAQLENAARLLEE
-163 NWESNYEKLD
+163 NWESNYEELN
-173 ASNPAAVIALRAYQ
+173 ANNPAAIIALRAYQ

-251 RGKEL
+251 QGKEL
-256 LASAIYRAIKE
+256 LASAIYRAVKE
-267 YKYKRESRDALIQGS
+267 YKFKREQRDAGIQTEGS
-282 ASTNSVFDEVDIVPD
+282 SLTPSVYTPSTVPAPTQEELTEAAAEVRAEETTREAT
-297 QGSTEVEVE
+297 TERVE
-306 ENESNLNPTPVR
+306 
-318 EQEAELPAIANPTA
+318 
-332 PSPLFFAVQLAVSR
+332 SPEMELFFAVQIAVSR
-346 NDLSCEPQ
+346 NDLPCLPE
-354 NFKGLEGVWKEEQY
+354 NFKGVESVWKQEQY
-368 GLFKYYC
+368 GLYKYYS
-375 GKISSFKE
+375 GKLATFTD
-383 AEALKTTAAEQ
+383 AEALKQNVVTQ
-394 YPDAYIVA
+394 YPDASLVA
-402 FEKDRKIDLNE
+402 FEKDKKIDLNE

>member
-1 MHLGMKNPS
+1 MHLGMVGSS

-16 AMLAVLFTVAAAFN
+16 AGLAVLFTVLAAFN
-30 PRPFAVDDEGVN
+30 PRPFRAANAGVN

-62 YKDREK
+62 YRSREK
-68 DVSFDVSLL
+68 DVSFDVSQL
-77 VKNYI
+77 VKKYI
-82 EENLPGT
+82 EENLPDT
-89 KVILTREENE
+89 KVILTRDDDR
-99 FIELYQRGV
+99 FIELYQRTV

-115 DLFISIHCNANDNS
+115 DVFISIHCNANDNK

-149 KTAQLENAARLLED
+149 KTAQLENAARLLEE
-163 NWESNYEKLD
+163 NWESNYEELN
-173 ASNPAAVIALRAYQ
+173 ANNPAAIIALRAYQ

-251 RGKEL
+251 QGKEL
-256 LASAIYRAIKE
+256 LASAIYRAVKE
-267 YKYKRESRDALIQGS
+267 YKFKREQRDAGIQTEGS
-282 ASTNSVFDEVDIVPD
+282 SLTPSVYTPSTVPAPT
-297 QGSTEVEVE
+297 QEEPTEAAAKVRAEETTREATTEPVE
-306 ENESNLNPTPVR
+306 
-318 EQEAELPAIANPTA
+318 A
-332 PSPLFFAVQLAVSR
+332 PEMELFFAVQIAVSR
-346 NDLSCEPQ
+346 NDLPCLPE
-354 NFKGLEGVWKEEQY
+354 NFKGVESVWKQEQY
-368 GLFKYYC
+368 GLYKYYC
-375 GKISSFKE
+375 GKLATFTD
-383 AEALKTTAAEQ
+383 AEALKQNVVTQ
-394 YPDAYIVA
+394 YPDAYLVA
-402 FEKDRKIDLNE
+402 FEKDKKIDLNE

>member
-1 MHLGMKNPS
+1 MNTGS
-10 FKGIKI
+10 YKGLRI
-16 AMLAVLFTVAAAFN
+16 AILALLMTVTAAFN
-30 PRPFAVDDEGVN
+30 PRPFAQDDEGVN

-68 DVSFDVSLL
+68 DVSYDVSLL
-77 VKNYI
+77 IKQYI
-82 EENLPGT
+82 EQYLPDT
-89 KVILTREENE
+89 KAILTRNDNE
-99 FIELYQRGV
+99 FVELYQRTV
-108 IANRANA
+108 FANRANA
-115 DLFISIHCNANDNS
+115 DLFISIHCNANDS
-129 SAYGTESF
+129 RAAYGTESF
-137 VLGMGEKDQRLN
+137 VLGMGERDQRLN

-201 QRQFEGRVKRRNRG
+201 QDQFESRVNRRNRG

-256 LASAIYRAIKE
+256 LASAVYRAIKS
-267 YKYKRESRDALIQGS
+267 YKLKRESRDAILREESI
-282 ASTNSVFDEVDIVPD
+282 FDEFFDAAEGNNSGTPTEISVRTDIKP
-297 QGSTEVEVE
+297 
-306 ENESNLNPTPVR
+306 
-318 EQEAELPAIANPTA
+318 AEIAASA
-332 PSPLFFAVQLAVSR
+332 PSNTVYYSIQIAVSR
-346 NDLSCEPQ
+346 NDLPLLPE
-354 NFKGLEGVWKEEQY
+354 NFMGLTDVHRIDVY
-368 GLFKYYC
+368 GLYKYFY
-375 GKISSFKE
+375 GKVSSFKE
-383 AEALKTTAAEQ
+383 AEALKTTAKAH

-402 FEKDRKIDLNE
+402 YEGLKKIDVKE
-413 AKKRAP
+413 AKKIAP

>member
-1 MHLGMKNPS
+1 MLMRLGMMGPS
-10 FKGIKI
+10 FKGFRI
-16 AMLAVLFTVAAAFN
+16 AALAVLFTVAAAFN
-30 PRPFAVDDEGVN
+30 PRPFAAEEEGVN

-68 DVSFDVSLL
+68 DVSYDVSLL
-77 VKNYI
+77 VKQYI

-89 KVILTREENE
+89 KAILTRDDSQ
-99 FIELYQRGV
+99 FIELYQRTV

-115 DLFISIHCNANDNS
+115 DLFISIHCNANDNH

-163 NWESNYEKLD
+163 DWESNYEKLD
-173 ASNPAAVIALRAYQ
+173 ASNPAAIIALRAYQ

-201 QRQFEGRVKRRNRG
+201 QHQFEGRVKRRNRG

-267 YKYKRESRDALIQGS
+267 YKYKRESRDAMIQGVEGQTS
-282 ASTNSVFDEVDIVPD
+282 IFDQIEEAPPTTTTENTAST
-297 QGSTEVEVE
+297 QATAAVEQA
-306 ENESNLNPTPVR
+306 PAPVT
-318 EQEAELPAIANPTA
+318 TA
-332 PSPLFFAVQLAVSR
+332 PAPAVPSSLFFAVQLAVSR
-346 NDLSCEPQ
+346 NDLPCAPE

-375 GKISSFKE
+375 GKISTYKE
-383 AEALKTTAAEQ
+383 VEALKTTVVEQ

>member
-1 MHLGMKNPS
+1 MRLGMMGPS
-10 FKGIKI
+10 FKGFRI
-16 AMLAVLFTVAAAFN
+16 AALAVLFTVAAAFN
-30 PRPFAVDDEGVN
+30 PRPFAAEEEGVN

-68 DVSFDVSLL
+68 DVSYDVSLL
-77 VKNYI
+77 VKQYI
-82 EENLPGT
+82 EENLKGT
-89 KVILTREENE
+89 KAILTRDDSQ
-99 FIELYQRGV
+99 FIELYQRTV

-115 DLFISIHCNANDNS
+115 DLFISIHCNANDNH

-173 ASNPAAVIALRAYQ
+173 ASNPAAIIALRAYQ

-201 QRQFEGRVKRRNRG
+201 QHQFEGRVKRRNRG

-267 YKYKRESRDALIQGS
+267 YKYKRESRDAMIQGVEGQTS
-282 ASTNSVFDEVDIVPD
+282 IFDQIEEAPPTTTTENTTPSQAAEAVEQAPVPV
-297 QGSTEVEVE
+297 T
-306 ENESNLNPTPVR
+306 
-318 EQEAELPAIANPTA
+318 TA
-332 PSPLFFAVQLAVSR
+332 PAPAEPSSLFFAVQLAVSR
-346 NDLSCEPQ
+346 NDLACAPE

-375 GKISSFKE
+375 GKISTFKE
-383 AEALKTTAAEQ
+383 VEALKTTVVEHF
-394 YPDAYIVA
+394 PDAYIVA